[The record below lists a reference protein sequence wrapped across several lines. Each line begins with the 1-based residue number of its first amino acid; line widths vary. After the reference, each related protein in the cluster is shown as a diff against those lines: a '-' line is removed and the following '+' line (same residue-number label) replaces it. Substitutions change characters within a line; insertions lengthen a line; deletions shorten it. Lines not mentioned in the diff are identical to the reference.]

1 MDETYVNERIKQI
14 CAEKGWSDY
23 RLAKECG
30 IPSSTVHNIL
40 HKVSAPSFGSLLKI
54 CSGLGITMAQFFAE
68 DGGVIDLTG
77 EQKEILEL
85 YNHLSFHNREIAI
98 AYLRGLAAGKG

>member
-1 MDETYVNERIKQI
+1 MDETYVIKRIKQI

-40 HKVSAPSFGSLLKI
+40 HKVSAPSFVSLLKI
-54 CSGLGITMAQFFAE
+54 CNGLGITMAQFFAE
-68 DGGVIDLTG
+68 DGDLIDLTG
-77 EQKEILEL
+77 EQREVLEL
-85 YNHLSFHNREIAI
+85 YNHLSIHDKEIAI
-98 AYLRGLAAGKG
+98 AYLRGLAKSKG

>member
-14 CAEKGWSDY
+14 CAEKGWSNY

-40 HKVSAPSFGSLLKI
+40 HKVSAPSFVSP
-54 CSGLGITMAQFFAE
+54 AE
-68 DGGVIDLTG
+68 DL
-77 EQKEILEL
+77 
-85 YNHLSFHNREIAI
+85 
-98 AYLRGLAAGKG
+98 

>member
-1 MDETYVNERIKQI
+1 MDETYVIERIKQI

-40 HKVSAPSFGSLLKI
+40 HKVSAPSFVSLLKI
-54 CSGLGITMAQFFAE
+54 CNGLGITMAQFFAE
-68 DGGVIDLTG
+68 DGDLIDLTG
-77 EQKEILEL
+77 EQREVLEL
-85 YNHLSFHNREIAI
+85 YNHLSIHDKEIAI
-98 AYLRGLAAGKG
+98 AYLRGLAKSKG

>member
-54 CSGLGITMAQFFAE
+54 CSGLGITMAQFFRGRRRSDRSDRRAE
-68 DGGVIDLTG
+68 RDPGTLQSSVV
-77 EQKEILEL
+77 
-85 YNHLSFHNREIAI
+85 S
-98 AYLRGLAAGKG
+98 